1 MGIFDS
7 LKNMT
12 NQAVKNNVSKAV
24 SGAVNNAM
32 HKSKTF
38 VFADYPKN
46 ADELKK
52 MPELDFSSPLSTAA
66 FAMLVLLEYDESP
79 ENTIEMLNVLKG
91 PQPMNGMDVQ
101 FLRDRIKGRGYIPR
115 SYFEGSSVKND
126 YTPNVPYKIT
136 VSEYAYTYQSEG
148 YAKVQVQSSGA
159 DSPRPIE
166 LRRRAINGSYG
177 VILHSLI
184 YELRLRLTLG
194 HKGGIFMKIKKK
206 VKRISSVV
214 LCMLM
219 LLTAL
224 PMTAITANA
233 AAQAYIKYIDT
244 EVYIG
249 DVLNIIVGV
258 NGGSTDETFTY
269 QWQAKYPSLSWVNLS
284 DKTNR
289 PNSKF
294 SGVFTDHLKFQTY
307 AELVGPDSGWKDVVF
322 RCKVTGSK
330 SGTFYSGKC
339 NFPGL
344 LEKTEIP
351 IIGFLGLEKPEQR
364 KIPSTTATP
373 INSTYYSFDYIEW
386 YEYKNNKV
394 SRKLNDGEAFDSG
407 MYCCQLYFNMNRGY
421 AVAKN
426 AVCGLYNDDG
436 QATILQDET
445 TGQYYIWA
453 YYVVADKS
461 PSFSHQ
467 FTEAEIMKGKEGTIS
482 VTANNAASYQWQM
495 KVRRRTPTGVARS
508 VWINISDN
516 SSTSNKF
523 SFKGTKTNALSI
535 RPNTDFDETHFRCA
549 VTGENGDVIYSVSV
563 KVTQKVK
570 ARIILDL
577 RTGGLPDDT
586 ITIKFDKYTPDGVYN
601 GSYTHET
608 VNSNAKPLYVY
619 YETVPGKYVIT
630 VSKPQCVTRVY
641 EANVVKKDVNLVVKI
656 TVPYDVNMDGVINV
670 VDATLVQ
677 KYIVGLE
684 EFDDYTL
691 KIADTNG
698 DGTIS
703 VIDAT
708 NIQKK
713 IVNLL

>member
-1 MGIFDS
+1 M
-7 LKNMT
+7 
-12 NQAVKNNVSKAV
+12 
-24 SGAVNNAM
+24 
-32 HKSKTF
+32 
-38 VFADYPKN
+38 
-46 ADELKK
+46 
-52 MPELDFSSPLSTAA
+52 
-66 FAMLVLLEYDESP
+66 
-79 ENTIEMLNVLKG
+79 
-91 PQPMNGMDVQ
+91 
-101 FLRDRIKGRGYIPR
+101 
-115 SYFEGSSVKND
+115 
-126 YTPNVPYKIT
+126 
-136 VSEYAYTYQSEG
+136 
-148 YAKVQVQSSGA
+148 KV
-159 DSPRPIE
+159 
-166 LRRRAINGSYG
+166 
-177 VILHSLI
+177 
-184 YELRLRLTLG
+184 
-194 HKGGIFMKIKKK
+194 KKK
-206 VKRISSVV
+206 AKRISSVA
-214 LCMLM
+214 LCVLM

-244 EVYIG
+244 EVYKG

-258 NGGSTDETFTY
+258 NSSTDETFTY

-284 DKTNR
+284 DKTDR
-289 PNSKF
+289 PDSKF

-307 AELVGPDSGWKDVVF
+307 AELVKPGSGWKDVVF

-330 SGTFYSGKC
+330 SGTFYSEKC

-344 LEKTEIP
+344 LDKTEIP

-394 SRKLNDGEAFDSG
+394 GRKLNDGEAFDSG

-467 FTEAEIMKGKEGTIS
+467 YTEAEIMKGEEKTIS

-495 KVRRRTPTGVARS
+495 KVRRRTPTGVTRT
-508 VWINISDN
+508 VWRNIDDN

-523 SFKGTKTNALSI
+523 SFKGTKTNALTI

-563 KVTQKVK
+563 KVTQEVK
-570 ARIILDL
+570 ARITMNLK
-577 RTGGLPDDT
+577 TGGSPDDT
-586 ITIKFDKYTPDGVYN
+586 ITVKVDRYTFDGVYK
-601 GSYTHET
+601 GGFEDET
-608 VNSNAKPLYVY
+608 VNSNAKPLYLAFD
-619 YETVPGKYVIT
+619 TFPGKYVIT
-630 VSKPQCVTRVY
+630 VSKPQCIARVY
-641 EANVVKKDVNLVVKI
+641 EIYLYKDDISFDVNI
-656 TVPYDVNMDGVINV
+656 TVPYDVNMDGVVNV
-670 VDATLVQ
+670 IDATLVQ
-677 KYIVGLE
+677 KQVVHNV
-684 EFDDYTL
+684 EFDSYQL
-691 KIADTNG
+691 KLADTDN

-703 VIDAT
+703 VVDAT

-713 IVNLL
+713 IVSLL

>member
-1 MGIFDS
+1 
-7 LKNMT
+7 
-12 NQAVKNNVSKAV
+12 
-24 SGAVNNAM
+24 
-32 HKSKTF
+32 
-38 VFADYPKN
+38 
-46 ADELKK
+46 
-52 MPELDFSSPLSTAA
+52 
-66 FAMLVLLEYDESP
+66 
-79 ENTIEMLNVLKG
+79 
-91 PQPMNGMDVQ
+91 
-101 FLRDRIKGRGYIPR
+101 
-115 SYFEGSSVKND
+115 
-126 YTPNVPYKIT
+126 
-136 VSEYAYTYQSEG
+136 
-148 YAKVQVQSSGA
+148 
-159 DSPRPIE
+159 
-166 LRRRAINGSYG
+166 
-177 VILHSLI
+177 
-184 YELRLRLTLG
+184 
-194 HKGGIFMKIKKK
+194 MKIKKK
-206 VKRISSVV
+206 AKRISSVA
-214 LCMLM
+214 LCVLM

-224 PMTAITANA
+224 PMTAVTVNA

-284 DKTNR
+284 DKTDR

-461 PSFSHQ
+461 PSFTHQ
-467 FTEAEIMKGKEGTIS
+467 STEAEIMKGKEKTIS

-495 KVRRRTPTGVARS
+495 KVRRRTSTGIARY
-508 VWINISDN
+508 VWRNISDD
-516 SSTSNKF
+516 SSTSSKF

-535 RPNTDFDETHFRCA
+535 RPNTDFDETQFRCA

-563 KVTQKVK
+563 KVTQEVK
-570 ARIILDL
+570 AKITMNLK
-577 RTGGLPDDT
+577 TGGSPKDT
-586 ITIKFDKYTPDGVYN
+586 ITVKMDKYTFDGVYK
-601 GSYTHET
+601 GSFTDEMVHK
-608 VNSNAKPLYVY
+608 NATLYY
-619 YETVPGKYVIT
+619 YQTGTGKYVIT

-641 EANVVKKDVNLVVKI
+641 EVNVDKKDVNLDVNI
-656 TVPYDVNMDGVINV
+656 TVPYDVNMDGVVNV
-670 VDATLVQ
+670 IDATLVQ
-677 KYIVGLE
+677 KHVVHNV
-684 EFDDYTL
+684 EFDSYQL
-691 KIADTNG
+691 KLADTDN

-703 VIDAT
+703 VVDAT

-713 IVNLL
+713 IVSLL

>member
-1 MGIFDS
+1 
-7 LKNMT
+7 
-12 NQAVKNNVSKAV
+12 
-24 SGAVNNAM
+24 
-32 HKSKTF
+32 
-38 VFADYPKN
+38 
-46 ADELKK
+46 
-52 MPELDFSSPLSTAA
+52 
-66 FAMLVLLEYDESP
+66 
-79 ENTIEMLNVLKG
+79 
-91 PQPMNGMDVQ
+91 
-101 FLRDRIKGRGYIPR
+101 
-115 SYFEGSSVKND
+115 
-126 YTPNVPYKIT
+126 
-136 VSEYAYTYQSEG
+136 
-148 YAKVQVQSSGA
+148 
-159 DSPRPIE
+159 
-166 LRRRAINGSYG
+166 
-177 VILHSLI
+177 
-184 YELRLRLTLG
+184 
-194 HKGGIFMKIKKK
+194 MKIKKK
-206 VKRISSVV
+206 AKRISSVV

-249 DVLNIIVGV
+249 DVFNIIVGV
-258 NGGSTDETFTY
+258 NGGSTGETFTY
-269 QWQAKYPSLSWVNLS
+269 QWQMKYVDSPWINLTDETQTPDSPYKGLNTNHFQLQTKKGYASWSDLSYRCRVTGP
-284 DKTNR
+284 K
-289 PNSKF
+289 
-294 SGVFTDHLKFQTY
+294 SGVFYSDVCKF
-307 AELVGPDSGWKDVVF
+307 PPVF
-322 RCKVTGSK
+322 
-330 SGTFYSGKC
+330 
-339 NFPGL
+339 
-344 LEKTEIP
+344 EKTEIP
-351 IIGFLGLEKPEQR
+351 TIGFLGLEKPEQG

-386 YEYKNNKV
+386 YKYENNKV
-394 SRKLNDGEAFDSG
+394 GRKLNDGEAFDSG

-426 AVCGLYNDDG
+426 AVCGLYNGDS

-453 YYVVADKS
+453 YYNVPYES
-461 PSFSHQ
+461 PSFTHQ
-467 FTEAEIMKGKEGTIS
+467 FPEAEIMIMKGKEEIIW
-482 VTANNAASYQWQM
+482 VAAKNAASYQWQM
-495 KVRRRTPTGVARS
+495 KVKRRTPTGIIRM
-508 VWINISDN
+508 WKNIDDD
-516 SSTSNKF
+516 SSTLNQF
-523 SFKGTKTNALSI
+523 SFKGTKSNTLRI

-684 EFDDYTL
+684 KFDDYTF

-703 VIDAT
+703 IIDAT

>member
-177 VILHSLI
+177 VILHSLT
-184 YELRLRLTLG
+184 YELRLRLILG
-194 HKGGIFMKIKKK
+194 HEGGIFMKIKKK
-206 VKRISSVV
+206 AKRISSIV
-214 LCMLM
+214 LCFLM
-219 LLTAL
+219 LLTTL

-269 QWQAKYPSLSWVNLS
+269 QWQAKYPSLNWVNLS
-284 DKTNR
+284 DKTDR
-289 PNSKF
+289 PDSKF

-307 AELVGPDSGWKDVVF
+307 AELVGPGSGWKDVVF

-351 IIGFLGLEKPEQR
+351 TIGFLGLEKPEQG

-386 YEYKNNKV
+386 YKYENNKI
-394 SRKLNDGEAFDSG
+394 SRKLNDGETFDSG

-421 AVAKN
+421 AVDKD
-426 AVCGLYNDDG
+426 AVCGLYNGDS

-453 YYVVADKS
+453 YYNVPYES
-461 PSFSHQ
+461 PSFTHQ
-467 FTEAEIMKGKEGTIS
+467 FPEAEIMIMKGKEEIIW
-482 VTANNAASYQWQM
+482 VAAKNAASYQWQM
-495 KVRRRTPTGVARS
+495 KVKRRTPTGIIRM
-508 VWINISDN
+508 WKNIDDD
-516 SSTSNKF
+516 SSTLNQF
-523 SFKGTKTNALSI
+523 SFKGTKSNTLRI
-535 RPNTDFDETHFRCA
+535 RPNTDFDETQFRCA
-549 VTGENGDVIYSVSV
+549 VTGKNGDVIYSESV
-563 KVTQKVK
+563 KVTQKFN
-570 ARIILDL
+570 ACIIIDF
-577 RTGGLPDDT
+577 RTGGSPDDT
-586 ITIKFDKYTPDGVYN
+586 ITVKFDKYTPGGVYK
-601 GSYTHET
+601 SSFTDEMVHK
-608 VNSNAKPLYVY
+608 NATLYY
-619 YETVPGKYVIT
+619 YQTGTGKYVIT

-641 EANVVKKDVNLVVKI
+641 EVNVDKKDVNLDVKI

-684 EFDDYTL
+684 EFDDYTF

-703 VIDAT
+703 IIDAT

>member
-1 MGIFDS
+1 
-7 LKNMT
+7 
-12 NQAVKNNVSKAV
+12 
-24 SGAVNNAM
+24 
-32 HKSKTF
+32 
-38 VFADYPKN
+38 
-46 ADELKK
+46 
-52 MPELDFSSPLSTAA
+52 
-66 FAMLVLLEYDESP
+66 
-79 ENTIEMLNVLKG
+79 
-91 PQPMNGMDVQ
+91 
-101 FLRDRIKGRGYIPR
+101 
-115 SYFEGSSVKND
+115 
-126 YTPNVPYKIT
+126 
-136 VSEYAYTYQSEG
+136 
-148 YAKVQVQSSGA
+148 
-159 DSPRPIE
+159 
-166 LRRRAINGSYG
+166 
-177 VILHSLI
+177 
-184 YELRLRLTLG
+184 
-194 HKGGIFMKIKKK
+194 MKIKKK
-206 VKRISSVV
+206 AKRISSVV
-214 LCMLM
+214 LCFLM
-219 LLTAL
+219 LLTTL

-249 DVLNIIVGV
+249 DVFNIIVGV
-258 NGGSTDETFTY
+258 NGGSTGETFTY
-269 QWQAKYPSLSWVNLS
+269 QWQMKYVDSPWINL
-284 DKTNR
+284 
-289 PNSKF
+289 
-294 SGVFTDHLKFQTY
+294 TDDTQT
-307 AELVGPDSGWKDVVF
+307 PDSPYKGLNTNHFQLQTKKGYASWSDLSY
-322 RCKVTGSK
+322 RCRVTGSK
-330 SGTFYSGKC
+330 SGVFYSDVCK
-339 NFPGL
+339 FPPVFD
-344 LEKTEIP
+344 KTEIP
-351 IIGFLGLEKPEQR
+351 TIGFLGLEKPEQR

-394 SRKLNDGEAFDSG
+394 GRKLNDGEAFDSG

-495 KVRRRTPTGVARS
+495 KVRRRTPTGVTRT
-508 VWINISDN
+508 VWLNISDN

-586 ITIKFDKYTPDGVYN
+586 ITIKFDRYTPDGVYN

-684 EFDDYTL
+684 EFDDYTF

>member
-1 MGIFDS
+1 
-7 LKNMT
+7 
-12 NQAVKNNVSKAV
+12 
-24 SGAVNNAM
+24 
-32 HKSKTF
+32 
-38 VFADYPKN
+38 
-46 ADELKK
+46 
-52 MPELDFSSPLSTAA
+52 
-66 FAMLVLLEYDESP
+66 
-79 ENTIEMLNVLKG
+79 
-91 PQPMNGMDVQ
+91 
-101 FLRDRIKGRGYIPR
+101 
-115 SYFEGSSVKND
+115 
-126 YTPNVPYKIT
+126 
-136 VSEYAYTYQSEG
+136 
-148 YAKVQVQSSGA
+148 
-159 DSPRPIE
+159 
-166 LRRRAINGSYG
+166 
-177 VILHSLI
+177 
-184 YELRLRLTLG
+184 
-194 HKGGIFMKIKKK
+194 MKIKKK
-206 VKRISSVV
+206 AKRISSVV
-214 LCMLM
+214 LCFLM
-219 LLTAL
+219 LLTTL

-233 AAQAYIKYIDT
+233 AVQAYIKYIDT

-258 NGGSTDETFTY
+258 NGGSSDETFTY
-269 QWQAKYPSLSWVNLS
+269 QWQAKYPSLNWVNLS
-284 DKTNR
+284 DKTDR
-289 PNSKF
+289 PDSKF

-307 AELVGPDSGWKDVVF
+307 AELVGPGSGWKDVVF

-351 IIGFLGLEKPEQR
+351 TIGFLGLEKPEQR

-394 SRKLNDGEAFDSG
+394 GRKLNDGEAFDSG

-467 FTEAEIMKGKEGTIS
+467 YTEAEIMKGKEGTIS

-495 KVRRRTPTGVARS
+495 KVRRRTPTGVTRT
-508 VWINISDN
+508 VWLNISDN
-516 SSTSNKF
+516 SSTSSKF
-523 SFKGTKTNALSI
+523 SFKGTKTNALTI

-563 KVTQKVK
+563 KVTQEVK
-570 ARIILDL
+570 ARVTMNLK
-577 RTGGLPDDT
+577 TGGSPDDT
-586 ITIKFDKYTPDGVYN
+586 ITVKVDRYTFDGVYK
-601 GSYTHET
+601 GGFEHET
-608 VNSNAKPLYVY
+608 VNSNAKPLYVVFD
-619 YETVPGKYVIT
+619 TSPGKYVIT
-630 VSKPQCVTRVY
+630 VSKPQCIARVY
-641 EANVVKKDVNLVVKI
+641 EIYLYKDDISFDVNI

-684 EFDDYTL
+684 DFDDYTF
-691 KIADTNG
+691 KIADANG

-703 VIDAT
+703 IVDAT

>member
-1 MGIFDS
+1 
-7 LKNMT
+7 
-12 NQAVKNNVSKAV
+12 
-24 SGAVNNAM
+24 
-32 HKSKTF
+32 
-38 VFADYPKN
+38 
-46 ADELKK
+46 
-52 MPELDFSSPLSTAA
+52 
-66 FAMLVLLEYDESP
+66 
-79 ENTIEMLNVLKG
+79 
-91 PQPMNGMDVQ
+91 
-101 FLRDRIKGRGYIPR
+101 
-115 SYFEGSSVKND
+115 
-126 YTPNVPYKIT
+126 
-136 VSEYAYTYQSEG
+136 
-148 YAKVQVQSSGA
+148 
-159 DSPRPIE
+159 
-166 LRRRAINGSYG
+166 
-177 VILHSLI
+177 
-184 YELRLRLTLG
+184 
-194 HKGGIFMKIKKK
+194 MKIKKK
-206 VKRISSVV
+206 AKRISSVA
-214 LCMLM
+214 LCVLM

-258 NGGSTDETFTY
+258 NSNTDETFTY
-269 QWQAKYPSLSWVNLS
+269 QWQAKYPGLSWGNLY
-284 DKTNR
+284 DKTNH
-289 PNSKF
+289 PDSKF

-307 AELVGPDSGWKDVVF
+307 AELVGPGSGWKDVVF

-351 IIGFLGLEKPEQR
+351 TIGFLGLEKPEQR

-394 SRKLNDGEAFDSG
+394 GRKLNDGEAFDSG

-467 FTEAEIMKGKEGTIS
+467 YTEAEIMKGKEGTIS
-482 VTANNAASYQWQM
+482 VTANNAASYQWQI
-495 KVRRRTPTGVARS
+495 KVRRSTGKS
-508 VWINISDN
+508 VWRNISDN

-523 SFKGTKTNALSI
+523 SFKGTKTNALTI

-563 KVTQKVK
+563 KVTQEVK
-570 ARIILDL
+570 ARVTMNLK
-577 RTGGLPDDT
+577 TGGSPDDT
-586 ITIKFDKYTPDGVYN
+586 ITVKVDRYTFDGVYK
-601 GSYTHET
+601 GGFEHET
-608 VNSNAKPLYVY
+608 VNSNAKPLYVVFD
-619 YETVPGKYVIT
+619 TSPGKYVIT
-630 VSKPQCVTRVY
+630 VSKPQCIARVY
-641 EANVVKKDVNLVVKI
+641 EIYLYKDDISFDVNI
-656 TVPYDVNMDGVINV
+656 TVPYDVNMDGVVNV
-670 VDATLVQ
+670 IDATLVQ
-677 KYIVGLE
+677 KQVVHNV
-684 EFDDYTL
+684 EFDSYQL
-691 KIADTNG
+691 KLADTDN

-703 VIDAT
+703 VVDAT

-713 IVNLL
+713 IVGLL

>member
-1 MGIFDS
+1 
-7 LKNMT
+7 
-12 NQAVKNNVSKAV
+12 
-24 SGAVNNAM
+24 
-32 HKSKTF
+32 
-38 VFADYPKN
+38 
-46 ADELKK
+46 
-52 MPELDFSSPLSTAA
+52 
-66 FAMLVLLEYDESP
+66 
-79 ENTIEMLNVLKG
+79 
-91 PQPMNGMDVQ
+91 
-101 FLRDRIKGRGYIPR
+101 
-115 SYFEGSSVKND
+115 
-126 YTPNVPYKIT
+126 
-136 VSEYAYTYQSEG
+136 
-148 YAKVQVQSSGA
+148 
-159 DSPRPIE
+159 
-166 LRRRAINGSYG
+166 
-177 VILHSLI
+177 
-184 YELRLRLTLG
+184 
-194 HKGGIFMKIKKK
+194 MKIKKK
-206 VKRISSVV
+206 AKRISSVV
-214 LCMLM
+214 LCFFM
-219 LLTAL
+219 LLTTL

-269 QWQAKYPSLSWVNLS
+269 QWQMKYVDSPWINL
-284 DKTNR
+284 
-289 PNSKF
+289 
-294 SGVFTDHLKFQTY
+294 TDDTQT
-307 AELVGPDSGWKDVVF
+307 PDSPYKGLNTNHFQLQTKKGYASWSDLSY
-322 RCKVTGSK
+322 RCRVTGSK
-330 SGTFYSGKC
+330 SGVFYSDVCK
-339 NFPGL
+339 FPPVFD
-344 LEKTEIP
+344 KTEIP
-351 IIGFLGLEKPEQR
+351 TIGFLGLEKPEQR

-394 SRKLNDGEAFDSG
+394 GRKLNDGEAFDSG

-495 KVRRRTPTGVARS
+495 KVRRSTGRY
-508 VWINISDN
+508 VWRNISDN

-523 SFKGTKTNALSI
+523 SFKGTKTNALTI

-563 KVTQKVK
+563 KVTQEVK

-577 RTGGLPDDT
+577 RTGGLPEDT
-586 ITIKFDKYTPDGVYN
+586 ITIKFDRYTPDGVYN

-608 VNSNAKPLYVY
+608 VCSNAKPLYVY

-684 EFDDYTL
+684 EFDDYTF

-703 VIDAT
+703 IIDAT

>member
-1 MGIFDS
+1 M
-7 LKNMT
+7 
-12 NQAVKNNVSKAV
+12 
-24 SGAVNNAM
+24 
-32 HKSKTF
+32 
-38 VFADYPKN
+38 
-46 ADELKK
+46 
-52 MPELDFSSPLSTAA
+52 
-66 FAMLVLLEYDESP
+66 
-79 ENTIEMLNVLKG
+79 
-91 PQPMNGMDVQ
+91 
-101 FLRDRIKGRGYIPR
+101 
-115 SYFEGSSVKND
+115 
-126 YTPNVPYKIT
+126 KIT
-136 VSEYAYTYQSEG
+136 
-148 YAKVQVQSSGA
+148 
-159 DSPRPIE
+159 
-166 LRRRAINGSYG
+166 
-177 VILHSLI
+177 
-184 YELRLRLTLG
+184 
-194 HKGGIFMKIKKK
+194 KKA
-206 VKRISSVV
+206 KRISSVV
-214 LCMLM
+214 LCFLM
-219 LLTAL
+219 LLTTL

-269 QWQAKYPSLSWVNLS
+269 QWQAKYPSLNWVNLS

-467 FTEAEIMKGKEGTIS
+467 STEAEIMKGKEGTIS

-495 KVRRRTPTGVARS
+495 KVRRSTGRY
-508 VWINISDN
+508 VWRNISDN

-577 RTGGLPDDT
+577 RTGGFED
-586 ITIKFDKYTPDGVYN
+586 
-601 GSYTHET
+601 ET
-608 VNSNAKPLYVY
+608 VNSNAKPLYVAFD
-619 YETVPGKYVIT
+619 TSPGKYVIT
-630 VSKPQCVTRVY
+630 VSKPQCIARVY
-641 EANVVKKDVNLVVKI
+641 EIYLYKDDISFDVKI
-656 TVPYDVNMDGVINV
+656 TVSYDVNMDGVINV

-677 KYIVGLE
+677 KYIVGFE
-684 EFDDYTL
+684 EFDDYTF

-703 VIDAT
+703 VVDAT

>member
-1 MGIFDS
+1 
-7 LKNMT
+7 
-12 NQAVKNNVSKAV
+12 
-24 SGAVNNAM
+24 
-32 HKSKTF
+32 
-38 VFADYPKN
+38 
-46 ADELKK
+46 
-52 MPELDFSSPLSTAA
+52 
-66 FAMLVLLEYDESP
+66 
-79 ENTIEMLNVLKG
+79 
-91 PQPMNGMDVQ
+91 
-101 FLRDRIKGRGYIPR
+101 
-115 SYFEGSSVKND
+115 
-126 YTPNVPYKIT
+126 
-136 VSEYAYTYQSEG
+136 
-148 YAKVQVQSSGA
+148 
-159 DSPRPIE
+159 
-166 LRRRAINGSYG
+166 
-177 VILHSLI
+177 
-184 YELRLRLTLG
+184 
-194 HKGGIFMKIKKK
+194 MKIKKK
-206 VKRISSVV
+206 AKRISSVA
-214 LCMLM
+214 LCVLM

-284 DKTNR
+284 DKTDR
-289 PNSKF
+289 PDSKF

-307 AELVGPDSGWKDVVF
+307 AELVGPGSGWKDVVF

-351 IIGFLGLEKPEQR
+351 TIGFLGLEKPEQR

-394 SRKLNDGEAFDSG
+394 GRKLNDGEAFDSG
-407 MYCCQLYFNMNRGY
+407 MYCCQLYFNMNKGY

-467 FTEAEIMKGKEGTIS
+467 FTEAEIMKGEEGTIS

-495 KVRRRTPTGVARS
+495 KVKRSTGRY
-508 VWINISDN
+508 VWRNISDN

-523 SFKGTKTNALSI
+523 SFKGTKTNALTI

-563 KVTQKVK
+563 KVTQEVK
-570 ARIILDL
+570 ARITMNLK
-577 RTGGLPDDT
+577 TGGSPKDT
-586 ITIKFDKYTPDGVYN
+586 ITVKVDRYTFDGVYKD
-601 GSYTHET
+601 GFEDDME
-608 VNSNAKPLYVY
+608 NSNAEPLYLAFD
-619 YETVPGKYVIT
+619 TFPGKYVIT
-630 VSKPQCVTRVY
+630 VSKPQCIARVY
-641 EANVVKKDVNLVVKI
+641 EIYLYKDDISFDVNI
-656 TVPYDVNMDGVINV
+656 TVPYDVNMDGVVNV
-670 VDATLVQ
+670 IDATLVQ
-677 KYIVGLE
+677 KQVVHNV
-684 EFDDYTL
+684 EFDSYQL
-691 KIADTNG
+691 KLADTDN

-703 VIDAT
+703 VVDAT

-713 IVNLL
+713 IVGLL

>member
-1 MGIFDS
+1 
-7 LKNMT
+7 
-12 NQAVKNNVSKAV
+12 
-24 SGAVNNAM
+24 
-32 HKSKTF
+32 
-38 VFADYPKN
+38 
-46 ADELKK
+46 
-52 MPELDFSSPLSTAA
+52 
-66 FAMLVLLEYDESP
+66 
-79 ENTIEMLNVLKG
+79 
-91 PQPMNGMDVQ
+91 
-101 FLRDRIKGRGYIPR
+101 
-115 SYFEGSSVKND
+115 
-126 YTPNVPYKIT
+126 
-136 VSEYAYTYQSEG
+136 
-148 YAKVQVQSSGA
+148 
-159 DSPRPIE
+159 
-166 LRRRAINGSYG
+166 
-177 VILHSLI
+177 
-184 YELRLRLTLG
+184 
-194 HKGGIFMKIKKK
+194 MKIKKK

-224 PMTAITANA
+224 PITAITANA

-249 DVLNIIVGV
+249 DVFNIIVGV
-258 NGGSTDETFTY
+258 NGGSTGETFTY
-269 QWQAKYPSLSWVNLS
+269 QWQMKYVDSPWINL
-284 DKTNR
+284 
-289 PNSKF
+289 
-294 SGVFTDHLKFQTY
+294 TDETQT
-307 AELVGPDSGWKDVVF
+307 PDSPYKGLNTNHFQLQTKKGYASCSDLSY
-322 RCKVTGSK
+322 RCRVTGSK
-330 SGTFYSGKC
+330 SGVFYSDVCK
-339 NFPGL
+339 FPPVF
-344 LEKTEIP
+344 EKTEIP
-351 IIGFLGLEKPEQR
+351 TIGFLGLEKPEQR

-394 SRKLNDGEAFDSG
+394 GRKLNDGEAFDSG

-495 KVRRRTPTGVARS
+495 KVRRSTGRY
-508 VWINISDN
+508 VWRNISDN

-523 SFKGTKTNALSI
+523 SFKGTKTNALTI

-563 KVTQKVK
+563 KVTQEVK
-570 ARIILDL
+570 ASIIMNLK
-577 RTGGLPDDT
+577 TGGSPDDT
-586 ITIKFDKYTPDGVYN
+586 ITVKVDRYTFDGVYKD
-601 GSYTHET
+601 SFEHDME
-608 VNSNAKPLYVY
+608 NSNVKPLYFGFQ
-619 YETVPGKYVIT
+619 TFPGKHVIT
-630 VSKPQCVTRVY
+630 VSKPQCIARVY
-641 EANVVKKDVNLVVKI
+641 EIYLYKDDISFDVNI
-656 TVPYDVNMDGVINV
+656 TVPYDVNMDGIINV

-677 KYIVGLE
+677 KYVVGFE
-684 EFDDYTL
+684 EFDDYTF
-691 KIADTNG
+691 KIADTDG

>member
-1 MGIFDS
+1 
-7 LKNMT
+7 
-12 NQAVKNNVSKAV
+12 
-24 SGAVNNAM
+24 
-32 HKSKTF
+32 
-38 VFADYPKN
+38 
-46 ADELKK
+46 
-52 MPELDFSSPLSTAA
+52 
-66 FAMLVLLEYDESP
+66 
-79 ENTIEMLNVLKG
+79 
-91 PQPMNGMDVQ
+91 
-101 FLRDRIKGRGYIPR
+101 
-115 SYFEGSSVKND
+115 
-126 YTPNVPYKIT
+126 
-136 VSEYAYTYQSEG
+136 
-148 YAKVQVQSSGA
+148 
-159 DSPRPIE
+159 
-166 LRRRAINGSYG
+166 
-177 VILHSLI
+177 
-184 YELRLRLTLG
+184 
-194 HKGGIFMKIKKK
+194 MKIKKK
-206 VKRISSVV
+206 AKRISSVA
-214 LCMLM
+214 LCVLM

-224 PMTAITANA
+224 PITAVTVNA

-284 DKTNR
+284 DKTDR

-461 PSFSHQ
+461 PSFTHQ
-467 FTEAEIMKGKEGTIS
+467 STEAEIMKGKEKTIS
-482 VTANNAASYQWQM
+482 VTANNAVSYQWQM
-495 KVRRRTPTGVARS
+495 KVRRRTSTGIARY
-508 VWINISDN
+508 VWRNIDDD
-516 SSTSNKF
+516 SSTSSKF

-535 RPNTDFDETHFRCA
+535 RSNTDFDETQFRCA

-563 KVTQKVK
+563 KVTQEVK
-570 ARIILDL
+570 AKIIMNFK
-577 RTGGLPDDT
+577 TGGSPKDT
-586 ITIKFDKYTPDGVYN
+586 ITVKMDKYTFDGVYK
-601 GSYTHET
+601 GSFEHEME
-608 VNSNAKPLYVY
+608 NSNAEPLYLY
-619 YETVPGKYVIT
+619 YETFPGKYVIT

-641 EANVVKKDVNLVVKI
+641 EIYLYKDDISFDVNI
-656 TVPYDVNMDGVINV
+656 TVLYDVNMDGVVNV
-670 VDATLVQ
+670 IDATLVQ
-677 KYIVGLE
+677 KQVVHNV
-684 EFDDYTL
+684 EFDSYQL
-691 KIADTNG
+691 KLADTDN

-703 VIDAT
+703 VVDAT

-713 IVNLL
+713 IVSLL

>member
-1 MGIFDS
+1 
-7 LKNMT
+7 
-12 NQAVKNNVSKAV
+12 
-24 SGAVNNAM
+24 
-32 HKSKTF
+32 
-38 VFADYPKN
+38 
-46 ADELKK
+46 
-52 MPELDFSSPLSTAA
+52 
-66 FAMLVLLEYDESP
+66 
-79 ENTIEMLNVLKG
+79 
-91 PQPMNGMDVQ
+91 
-101 FLRDRIKGRGYIPR
+101 
-115 SYFEGSSVKND
+115 
-126 YTPNVPYKIT
+126 
-136 VSEYAYTYQSEG
+136 
-148 YAKVQVQSSGA
+148 
-159 DSPRPIE
+159 
-166 LRRRAINGSYG
+166 
-177 VILHSLI
+177 
-184 YELRLRLTLG
+184 
-194 HKGGIFMKIKKK
+194 MKIKKK
-206 VKRISSVV
+206 VKLISSVV
-214 LCMLM
+214 LCFLM
-219 LLTAL
+219 LLTTL

-249 DVLNIIVGV
+249 DVFNIIVGV
-258 NGGSTDETFTY
+258 NGGSTGETFTY
-269 QWQAKYPSLSWVNLS
+269 QWQMKYVDSPWINL
-284 DKTNR
+284 
-289 PNSKF
+289 
-294 SGVFTDHLKFQTY
+294 TDDTQT
-307 AELVGPDSGWKDVVF
+307 PDSPYKGLNTNHFQLQTKKGYASWSDLSY
-322 RCKVTGSK
+322 RCRVTGSK
-330 SGTFYSGKC
+330 SGVFYSDVCK
-339 NFPGL
+339 FPPVFD
-344 LEKTEIP
+344 KTEIP
-351 IIGFLGLEKPEQR
+351 TIGFLGLEKPEQR

-394 SRKLNDGEAFDSG
+394 GRKLNDGEAFDSG

-495 KVRRRTPTGVARS
+495 KVRRRTPTGVTRT
-508 VWINISDN
+508 VWLNISDN

-523 SFKGTKTNALSI
+523 SFKGTKTNALTI

-563 KVTQKVK
+563 KVTQEVK
-570 ARIILDL
+570 ANIIMNLK
-577 RTGGLPDDT
+577 TGGSPDDT
-586 ITIKFDKYTPDGVYN
+586 ITVKVDRYTFDGVYKD
-601 GSYTHET
+601 SFEHDME
-608 VNSNAKPLYVY
+608 NSNVKPLYFGFQ
-619 YETVPGKYVIT
+619 TFPGKHVIT
-630 VSKPQCVTRVY
+630 VSKPQCIARVY
-641 EANVVKKDVNLVVKI
+641 EIYLYKDDISFDVKI

-684 EFDDYTL
+684 EFDDYTF

>member
-1 MGIFDS
+1 
-7 LKNMT
+7 
-12 NQAVKNNVSKAV
+12 
-24 SGAVNNAM
+24 
-32 HKSKTF
+32 
-38 VFADYPKN
+38 
-46 ADELKK
+46 
-52 MPELDFSSPLSTAA
+52 
-66 FAMLVLLEYDESP
+66 
-79 ENTIEMLNVLKG
+79 
-91 PQPMNGMDVQ
+91 
-101 FLRDRIKGRGYIPR
+101 
-115 SYFEGSSVKND
+115 
-126 YTPNVPYKIT
+126 
-136 VSEYAYTYQSEG
+136 
-148 YAKVQVQSSGA
+148 
-159 DSPRPIE
+159 
-166 LRRRAINGSYG
+166 
-177 VILHSLI
+177 
-184 YELRLRLTLG
+184 
-194 HKGGIFMKIKKK
+194 MKIKKK
-206 VKRISSVV
+206 AKRISSVV
-214 LCMLM
+214 LCFLM
-219 LLTAL
+219 LLTTL

-249 DVLNIIVGV
+249 DVFNIIVGV
-258 NGGSTDETFTY
+258 NGGSTGETFTY
-269 QWQAKYPSLSWVNLS
+269 QWQMKYVDSPWINL
-284 DKTNR
+284 
-289 PNSKF
+289 
-294 SGVFTDHLKFQTY
+294 TDDTQT
-307 AELVGPDSGWKDVVF
+307 PDSPYKGLNTNHFQLQTKKGYASWSDLSY
-322 RCKVTGSK
+322 RCRVTGSK
-330 SGTFYSGKC
+330 SGVFYSDVCK
-339 NFPGL
+339 FPPVFD
-344 LEKTEIP
+344 KTEIP
-351 IIGFLGLEKPEQR
+351 TIGFLGLEKPEQR

-394 SRKLNDGEAFDSG
+394 GRKLNDGEAFDSG

-495 KVRRRTPTGVARS
+495 KVRRSTGRY
-508 VWINISDN
+508 VWRNISDN

-586 ITIKFDKYTPDGVYN
+586 ITIKFDRYTPDGVYN

-684 EFDDYTL
+684 EFDDYTF

>member
-1 MGIFDS
+1 
-7 LKNMT
+7 
-12 NQAVKNNVSKAV
+12 
-24 SGAVNNAM
+24 
-32 HKSKTF
+32 
-38 VFADYPKN
+38 
-46 ADELKK
+46 
-52 MPELDFSSPLSTAA
+52 
-66 FAMLVLLEYDESP
+66 
-79 ENTIEMLNVLKG
+79 
-91 PQPMNGMDVQ
+91 
-101 FLRDRIKGRGYIPR
+101 
-115 SYFEGSSVKND
+115 
-126 YTPNVPYKIT
+126 
-136 VSEYAYTYQSEG
+136 
-148 YAKVQVQSSGA
+148 
-159 DSPRPIE
+159 
-166 LRRRAINGSYG
+166 
-177 VILHSLI
+177 
-184 YELRLRLTLG
+184 
-194 HKGGIFMKIKKK
+194 MKIKKK
-206 VKRISSVV
+206 AKRISSVV
-214 LCMLM
+214 LCFLM

-224 PMTAITANA
+224 PITAVTANA

-258 NGGSTDETFTY
+258 NGGSTGETFTY
-269 QWQAKYPSLSWVNLS
+269 QWQMKYVDSPWINLTDETQTPDSPYKGLNTNHFQLQTKKGYASWSDLSYRCRVTGP
-284 DKTNR
+284 K
-289 PNSKF
+289 
-294 SGVFTDHLKFQTY
+294 SGVFYSDVCKF
-307 AELVGPDSGWKDVVF
+307 PPVF
-322 RCKVTGSK
+322 
-330 SGTFYSGKC
+330 
-339 NFPGL
+339 
-344 LEKTEIP
+344 EKTEIP
-351 IIGFLGLEKPEQR
+351 TIGFLGLEKPEQR

-394 SRKLNDGEAFDSG
+394 GRKLNDGEAFDSG

-495 KVRRRTPTGVARS
+495 KVRRSTGRY
-508 VWINISDN
+508 VWRNISDN
-516 SSTSNKF
+516 SSTSSKF
-523 SFKGTKTNALSI
+523 SFKGTKTNALTI

-563 KVTQKVK
+563 KVTQEVK
-570 ARIILDL
+570 ANIIMNLK
-577 RTGGLPDDT
+577 TGGSPDDT
-586 ITIKFDKYTPDGVYN
+586 ITVKVDRYTFDGVYKD
-601 GSYTHET
+601 SFEHDME
-608 VNSNAKPLYVY
+608 NSNVKPLYFGFQ
-619 YETVPGKYVIT
+619 TFPGKHVIT
-630 VSKPQCVTRVY
+630 VSKPQCIARVY
-641 EANVVKKDVNLVVKI
+641 EIYLYKDDISFDVKI

-684 EFDDYTL
+684 EFDDYTF

>member
-1 MGIFDS
+1 
-7 LKNMT
+7 
-12 NQAVKNNVSKAV
+12 
-24 SGAVNNAM
+24 
-32 HKSKTF
+32 
-38 VFADYPKN
+38 
-46 ADELKK
+46 
-52 MPELDFSSPLSTAA
+52 
-66 FAMLVLLEYDESP
+66 
-79 ENTIEMLNVLKG
+79 
-91 PQPMNGMDVQ
+91 
-101 FLRDRIKGRGYIPR
+101 
-115 SYFEGSSVKND
+115 
-126 YTPNVPYKIT
+126 
-136 VSEYAYTYQSEG
+136 
-148 YAKVQVQSSGA
+148 
-159 DSPRPIE
+159 
-166 LRRRAINGSYG
+166 
-177 VILHSLI
+177 
-184 YELRLRLTLG
+184 
-194 HKGGIFMKIKKK
+194 MKIKKK
-206 VKRISSVV
+206 AKRISSVV
-214 LCMLM
+214 LCFLM
-219 LLTAL
+219 LLTTL

-258 NGGSTDETFTY
+258 NGGSTGETFTY

-284 DKTNR
+284 DKTDR
-289 PNSKF
+289 PDSKF

-351 IIGFLGLEKPEQR
+351 TIGFLGLEKPEQG

-394 SRKLNDGEAFDSG
+394 GRKLNDGEAFDSG

-495 KVRRRTPTGVARS
+495 KVRRSTGRY
-508 VWINISDN
+508 VWRNISDN

-570 ARIILDL
+570 TRIILDL

-641 EANVVKKDVNLVVKI
+641 EVNVVKKDVNLVVKI

-684 EFDDYTL
+684 KFDDYTF

-703 VIDAT
+703 IIDAT

>member
-1 MGIFDS
+1 
-7 LKNMT
+7 
-12 NQAVKNNVSKAV
+12 
-24 SGAVNNAM
+24 
-32 HKSKTF
+32 
-38 VFADYPKN
+38 
-46 ADELKK
+46 
-52 MPELDFSSPLSTAA
+52 
-66 FAMLVLLEYDESP
+66 
-79 ENTIEMLNVLKG
+79 
-91 PQPMNGMDVQ
+91 
-101 FLRDRIKGRGYIPR
+101 
-115 SYFEGSSVKND
+115 
-126 YTPNVPYKIT
+126 
-136 VSEYAYTYQSEG
+136 
-148 YAKVQVQSSGA
+148 
-159 DSPRPIE
+159 
-166 LRRRAINGSYG
+166 
-177 VILHSLI
+177 
-184 YELRLRLTLG
+184 
-194 HKGGIFMKIKKK
+194 MKIKKK
-206 VKRISSVV
+206 AKRISSVA
-214 LCMLM
+214 LCVLM

-258 NGGSTDETFTY
+258 NSSSDETFTY

-284 DKTNR
+284 DKTDR
-289 PNSKF
+289 PDSKF

-307 AELVGPDSGWKDVVF
+307 AELVGPGSGWKDVVF

-351 IIGFLGLEKPEQR
+351 TIGFLGLEKPEQR

-394 SRKLNDGEAFDSG
+394 GRKLNDGEAFDSG

-495 KVRRRTPTGVARS
+495 KVKRSTGRY
-508 VWINISDN
+508 VWRNISDN

-523 SFKGTKTNALSI
+523 SFKGTKTNALTI

-563 KVTQKVK
+563 KVTQEVK
-570 ARIILDL
+570 ASIIMNLK
-577 RTGGLPDDT
+577 TGGSPDDT
-586 ITIKFDKYTPDGVYN
+586 ITVKVDRYTFDGVYKD
-601 GSYTHET
+601 SFEHDME
-608 VNSNAKPLYVY
+608 NSNVKPLYFGFQ
-619 YETVPGKYVIT
+619 TFPGKHVIT
-630 VSKPQCVTRVY
+630 VSKPQCIARVY
-641 EANVVKKDVNLVVKI
+641 EIYLYKDDISFDVNI
-656 TVPYDVNMDGVINV
+656 TVPYDVNMDGMVNVI
-670 VDATLVQ
+670 DATLVQ
-677 KYIVGLE
+677 KQVVHNV
-684 EFDDYTL
+684 EFDSYQL
-691 KIADTNG
+691 KLADTDN

-703 VIDAT
+703 VVDAT

-713 IVNLL
+713 IVSLL

>member
-1 MGIFDS
+1 M
-7 LKNMT
+7 
-12 NQAVKNNVSKAV
+12 
-24 SGAVNNAM
+24 
-32 HKSKTF
+32 
-38 VFADYPKN
+38 
-46 ADELKK
+46 
-52 MPELDFSSPLSTAA
+52 
-66 FAMLVLLEYDESP
+66 
-79 ENTIEMLNVLKG
+79 
-91 PQPMNGMDVQ
+91 
-101 FLRDRIKGRGYIPR
+101 
-115 SYFEGSSVKND
+115 
-126 YTPNVPYKIT
+126 KIT
-136 VSEYAYTYQSEG
+136 
-148 YAKVQVQSSGA
+148 
-159 DSPRPIE
+159 
-166 LRRRAINGSYG
+166 
-177 VILHSLI
+177 
-184 YELRLRLTLG
+184 
-194 HKGGIFMKIKKK
+194 KKA
-206 VKRISSVV
+206 KRISSVV
-214 LCMLM
+214 LCFFM
-219 LLTAL
+219 LLTTL

-249 DVLNIIVGV
+249 DVFNIIVGV
-258 NGGSTDETFTY
+258 NGGSTGETFTY
-269 QWQAKYPSLSWVNLS
+269 QWQMKYVDSPWINLTDDTQTPDSPYKGLNTNHFQLQTKKGYASWSDLSYRCRVTGP
-284 DKTNR
+284 K
-289 PNSKF
+289 
-294 SGVFTDHLKFQTY
+294 SGVFYSDVCKF
-307 AELVGPDSGWKDVVF
+307 PPVF
-322 RCKVTGSK
+322 
-330 SGTFYSGKC
+330 
-339 NFPGL
+339 
-344 LEKTEIP
+344 EKTEIP
-351 IIGFLGLEKPEQR
+351 TIGFLGLEKPEQR

-394 SRKLNDGEAFDSG
+394 GRKLNDGEAFDSG

-495 KVRRRTPTGVARS
+495 KVRRSTGRY
-508 VWINISDN
+508 VWRNISDN

-523 SFKGTKTNALSI
+523 SFKGTKTNALTI

-563 KVTQKVK
+563 KVTQEVK
-570 ARIILDL
+570 ANIIMNLK
-577 RTGGLPDDT
+577 TGGSPDDT
-586 ITIKFDKYTPDGVYN
+586 ITVKVDRYTFDGVYKD
-601 GSYTHET
+601 SFEHDME
-608 VNSNAKPLYVY
+608 NSNVKPLYFGFQ
-619 YETVPGKYVIT
+619 TFPGKHVIT
-630 VSKPQCVTRVY
+630 VSKPQCIARVY
-641 EANVVKKDVNLVVKI
+641 EIYLYKDDISFDVNI

-677 KYIVGLE
+677 KYVVGFE
-684 EFDDYTL
+684 EFDDYTF

>member
-1 MGIFDS
+1 M
-7 LKNMT
+7 
-12 NQAVKNNVSKAV
+12 
-24 SGAVNNAM
+24 
-32 HKSKTF
+32 
-38 VFADYPKN
+38 
-46 ADELKK
+46 
-52 MPELDFSSPLSTAA
+52 
-66 FAMLVLLEYDESP
+66 
-79 ENTIEMLNVLKG
+79 
-91 PQPMNGMDVQ
+91 
-101 FLRDRIKGRGYIPR
+101 
-115 SYFEGSSVKND
+115 
-126 YTPNVPYKIT
+126 KIT
-136 VSEYAYTYQSEG
+136 
-148 YAKVQVQSSGA
+148 
-159 DSPRPIE
+159 
-166 LRRRAINGSYG
+166 
-177 VILHSLI
+177 
-184 YELRLRLTLG
+184 
-194 HKGGIFMKIKKK
+194 KKA
-206 VKRISSVV
+206 KRISSVV
-214 LCMLM
+214 LCFLM
-219 LLTAL
+219 LLTTL

-249 DVLNIIVGV
+249 DVFNIIVGV
-258 NGGSTDETFTY
+258 NGGSTGETFTY
-269 QWQAKYPSLSWVNLS
+269 QWQMKYVDSPWINL
-284 DKTNR
+284 
-289 PNSKF
+289 
-294 SGVFTDHLKFQTY
+294 TDDTQT
-307 AELVGPDSGWKDVVF
+307 PDSPYKGLNTNHFQLQTKKGYASWSDLSY
-322 RCKVTGSK
+322 RCRVTGSK
-330 SGTFYSGKC
+330 SGVFYSDVCK
-339 NFPGL
+339 FPPVF
-344 LEKTEIP
+344 EKTEIP
-351 IIGFLGLEKPEQR
+351 TIGFLGLEKPEQR

-394 SRKLNDGEAFDSG
+394 GRKLNDGEAFDSG

-495 KVRRRTPTGVARS
+495 KVRRSTGRY
-508 VWINISDN
+508 VWRNISDN

-586 ITIKFDKYTPDGVYN
+586 ITIKFDRYTPDGVYN

-608 VNSNAKPLYVY
+608 VCSNAKPLYVY

-630 VSKPQCVTRVY
+630 VSKPQCIARVY
-641 EANVVKKDVNLVVKI
+641 EIYLYKDDISFDVNI

-677 KYIVGLE
+677 KYVVGLE
-684 EFDDYTL
+684 EFDDYTF

>member
-1 MGIFDS
+1 
-7 LKNMT
+7 
-12 NQAVKNNVSKAV
+12 
-24 SGAVNNAM
+24 
-32 HKSKTF
+32 
-38 VFADYPKN
+38 
-46 ADELKK
+46 
-52 MPELDFSSPLSTAA
+52 
-66 FAMLVLLEYDESP
+66 
-79 ENTIEMLNVLKG
+79 
-91 PQPMNGMDVQ
+91 
-101 FLRDRIKGRGYIPR
+101 
-115 SYFEGSSVKND
+115 
-126 YTPNVPYKIT
+126 
-136 VSEYAYTYQSEG
+136 
-148 YAKVQVQSSGA
+148 
-159 DSPRPIE
+159 
-166 LRRRAINGSYG
+166 
-177 VILHSLI
+177 
-184 YELRLRLTLG
+184 
-194 HKGGIFMKIKKK
+194 MKIKKK
-206 VKRISSVV
+206 AKRISSVV
-214 LCMLM
+214 LCFLM

-224 PMTAITANA
+224 PITAVTANA

-258 NGGSTDETFTY
+258 NGGSTGETFTY
-269 QWQAKYPSLSWVNLS
+269 QWQMKYVDSPWINLTDETQTPDSPYKGLNTNHFQLQTKKGYASWSDLSYRCRVTGP
-284 DKTNR
+284 K
-289 PNSKF
+289 
-294 SGVFTDHLKFQTY
+294 SGVFYSDVCKF
-307 AELVGPDSGWKDVVF
+307 PPVF
-322 RCKVTGSK
+322 
-330 SGTFYSGKC
+330 
-339 NFPGL
+339 
-344 LEKTEIP
+344 EKTEIP
-351 IIGFLGLEKPEQR
+351 TIGFLGLEKPEQR

-394 SRKLNDGEAFDSG
+394 GRKLNDGEAFDSG

-453 YYVVADKS
+453 YYIVADKS

-495 KVRRRTPTGVARS
+495 KVRRSTGRY
-508 VWINISDN
+508 VWRNISDN
-516 SSTSNKF
+516 SSTSSKF
-523 SFKGTKTNALSI
+523 SFKGTKTNALTI

-563 KVTQKVK
+563 KVTQEVK
-570 ARIILDL
+570 ANIIMNLK
-577 RTGGLPDDT
+577 TGGSPDDT
-586 ITIKFDKYTPDGVYN
+586 ITVKVDRYTFDGVYKD
-601 GSYTHET
+601 SFEHDME
-608 VNSNAKPLYVY
+608 NSNVKPLYFGFQ
-619 YETVPGKYVIT
+619 TFPGKHVIT
-630 VSKPQCVTRVY
+630 VSKPQCIARVY
-641 EANVVKKDVNLVVKI
+641 EIYLYKDDISFDVKI

-684 EFDDYTL
+684 EFDDYTF

>member
-1 MGIFDS
+1 
-7 LKNMT
+7 
-12 NQAVKNNVSKAV
+12 
-24 SGAVNNAM
+24 
-32 HKSKTF
+32 
-38 VFADYPKN
+38 
-46 ADELKK
+46 
-52 MPELDFSSPLSTAA
+52 
-66 FAMLVLLEYDESP
+66 
-79 ENTIEMLNVLKG
+79 
-91 PQPMNGMDVQ
+91 
-101 FLRDRIKGRGYIPR
+101 
-115 SYFEGSSVKND
+115 
-126 YTPNVPYKIT
+126 
-136 VSEYAYTYQSEG
+136 
-148 YAKVQVQSSGA
+148 
-159 DSPRPIE
+159 
-166 LRRRAINGSYG
+166 
-177 VILHSLI
+177 
-184 YELRLRLTLG
+184 
-194 HKGGIFMKIKKK
+194 MKIKKK
-206 VKRISSVV
+206 AKRISSVV
-214 LCMLM
+214 LCFLM

-224 PMTAITANA
+224 PITAVTANA

-258 NGGSTDETFTY
+258 NSSTDETFTY
-269 QWQAKYPSLSWVNLS
+269 QWQAKYPSLNWVNLS
-284 DKTNR
+284 DKTDR
-289 PNSKF
+289 PDSKF

-307 AELVGPDSGWKDVVF
+307 AELVGPGSGWKDVVF

-351 IIGFLGLEKPEQR
+351 TIGFLGLEKPEQR

-394 SRKLNDGEAFDSG
+394 GRKLNDGEAFDSG

-467 FTEAEIMKGKEGTIS
+467 FTEAEIMKGEEGTIS

-495 KVRRRTPTGVARS
+495 KVRRSTGRY
-508 VWINISDN
+508 VWRNISDN

-523 SFKGTKTNALSI
+523 SFKGTKTNALTI

-563 KVTQKVK
+563 KVTQEVK
-570 ARIILDL
+570 ANIIMNLK
-577 RTGGLPDDT
+577 TGGSPDDT
-586 ITIKFDKYTPDGVYN
+586 ITVKVDRYTFDGVYKD
-601 GSYTHET
+601 SFEHDME
-608 VNSNAKPLYVY
+608 NSNVKPLYFGFQ
-619 YETVPGKYVIT
+619 TFPGKHVVT
-630 VSKPQCVTRVY
+630 VSKPQCIARVY
-641 EANVVKKDVNLVVKI
+641 EIYLYKDDISFDVNI
-656 TVPYDVNMDGVINV
+656 TVPYDVNMDGVVNV
-670 VDATLVQ
+670 IDATLVQ
-677 KYIVGLE
+677 KQVVNNV
-684 EFDDYTL
+684 EFDSYQL
-691 KIADTNG
+691 KLADTDN

-703 VIDAT
+703 VVDAT

-713 IVNLL
+713 IVGLL

>member
-1 MGIFDS
+1 
-7 LKNMT
+7 
-12 NQAVKNNVSKAV
+12 
-24 SGAVNNAM
+24 
-32 HKSKTF
+32 
-38 VFADYPKN
+38 
-46 ADELKK
+46 
-52 MPELDFSSPLSTAA
+52 
-66 FAMLVLLEYDESP
+66 
-79 ENTIEMLNVLKG
+79 
-91 PQPMNGMDVQ
+91 
-101 FLRDRIKGRGYIPR
+101 
-115 SYFEGSSVKND
+115 
-126 YTPNVPYKIT
+126 
-136 VSEYAYTYQSEG
+136 
-148 YAKVQVQSSGA
+148 
-159 DSPRPIE
+159 
-166 LRRRAINGSYG
+166 
-177 VILHSLI
+177 
-184 YELRLRLTLG
+184 
-194 HKGGIFMKIKKK
+194 MKIKKK
-206 VKRISSVV
+206 AKRISSVV
-214 LCMLM
+214 LCFLM
-219 LLTAL
+219 LLTTL

-244 EVYIG
+244 EVYKG

-269 QWQAKYPSLSWVNLS
+269 QWQAKHPSLSWVNLS
-284 DKTNR
+284 DKTNN
-289 PNSKF
+289 PDSKF

-344 LEKTEIP
+344 LDKTEIP
-351 IIGFLGLEKPEQR
+351 VIGFLGLEKPEQR

-394 SRKLNDGEAFDSG
+394 GRKLNDGEAFDSG

-495 KVRRRTPTGVARS
+495 KVRRRTPTGVTRT
-508 VWINISDN
+508 VWRNISDN

-523 SFKGTKTNALSI
+523 SFKGTKTNALTI

-586 ITIKFDKYTPDGVYN
+586 ITVKFDRYTPDGVYN

-684 EFDDYTL
+684 EFDDYTF

-703 VIDAT
+703 IIDAT

>member
-12 NQAVKNNVSKAV
+12 NQTVKNNVSKAV

-101 FLRDRIKGRGYIPR
+101 FLRDRIKGRGYITR

-177 VILHSLI
+177 VILHSLT
-184 YELRLRLTLG
+184 YELRLRLILG
-194 HKGGIFMKIKKK
+194 HEGGIFMKITKKA
-206 VKRISSVV
+206 KRISSVV
-214 LCMLM
+214 LCFLM
-219 LLTAL
+219 LLTTL

-467 FTEAEIMKGKEGTIS
+467 STEAEIMKGKEGTIS

-495 KVRRRTPTGVARS
+495 KVRRSTGRY
-508 VWINISDN
+508 VWRNISDN

-641 EANVVKKDVNLVVKI
+641 EVNVVKKDVNLVVKI

-684 EFDDYTL
+684 KFDDYTF

-703 VIDAT
+703 IIDAT

>member
-1 MGIFDS
+1 
-7 LKNMT
+7 
-12 NQAVKNNVSKAV
+12 
-24 SGAVNNAM
+24 
-32 HKSKTF
+32 
-38 VFADYPKN
+38 
-46 ADELKK
+46 
-52 MPELDFSSPLSTAA
+52 
-66 FAMLVLLEYDESP
+66 
-79 ENTIEMLNVLKG
+79 
-91 PQPMNGMDVQ
+91 
-101 FLRDRIKGRGYIPR
+101 
-115 SYFEGSSVKND
+115 
-126 YTPNVPYKIT
+126 
-136 VSEYAYTYQSEG
+136 
-148 YAKVQVQSSGA
+148 
-159 DSPRPIE
+159 
-166 LRRRAINGSYG
+166 
-177 VILHSLI
+177 
-184 YELRLRLTLG
+184 
-194 HKGGIFMKIKKK
+194 MKIKKK

-214 LCMLM
+214 LCFLM
-219 LLTAL
+219 LLTTL

-249 DVLNIIVGV
+249 DVFNIIVGV
-258 NGGSTDETFTY
+258 NGGSTGETFTY
-269 QWQAKYPSLSWVNLS
+269 QWQMKYVDSPWINL
-284 DKTNR
+284 
-289 PNSKF
+289 
-294 SGVFTDHLKFQTY
+294 TDETQT
-307 AELVGPDSGWKDVVF
+307 PDSPYKGLNTNHFQLQTKKGYASWSDLSY
-322 RCKVTGSK
+322 RCRVTGSK
-330 SGTFYSGKC
+330 SGVFYSDVCK
-339 NFPGL
+339 FPPVFD
-344 LEKTEIP
+344 KTEIP

-495 KVRRRTPTGVARS
+495 KVRRRTPTGVTRT
-508 VWINISDN
+508 VWLNISDN

-523 SFKGTKTNALSI
+523 SFKGTKSNTLRI
-535 RPNTDFDETHFRCA
+535 RPNTDFDETQFRCA
-549 VTGENGDVIYSVSV
+549 VTGKNGDVIYSESV
-563 KVTQKVK
+563 KVTQKFN
-570 ARIILDL
+570 ACIIIDF
-577 RTGGLPDDT
+577 RTGGSPDDT
-586 ITIKFDKYTPDGVYN
+586 ITVKFDKYTPGGVYK
-601 GSYTHET
+601 SSFTDEIVHK
-608 VNSNAKPLYVY
+608 NATLYY
-619 YETVPGKYVIT
+619 YQTGTGKYVIT

-641 EANVVKKDVNLVVKI
+641 EVNVDKKDVNLDVNI

-677 KYIVGLE
+677 KYIVRLE
-684 EFDDYTL
+684 EFDDYTF